1 MYPIEESGIGASHLQ
16 HFLECSTQ
24 SHNIKRMLLVNTKEY
39 PKYALRSTFYKQCSR
54 GNLKTTN
61 PVPVLIVR
69 TVDEVSYQ
77 LGGLLRLLIPAHL
90 VCRWELDRI
99 FRNLV

>member
-1 MYPIEESGIGASHLQ
+1 MDPASFVQ
-16 HFLECSTQ
+16 RSAPVT
-24 SHNIKRMLLVNTKEY
+24 V
-39 PKYALRSTFYKQCSR
+39 LRTPTTFYKQCSR

>member
-39 PKYALRSTFYKQCSR
+39 PKYALRSTFY
-54 GNLKTTN
+54 
-61 PVPVLIVR
+61 
-69 TVDEVSYQ
+69 
-77 LGGLLRLLIPAHL
+77 
-90 VCRWELDRI
+90 
-99 FRNLV
+99 